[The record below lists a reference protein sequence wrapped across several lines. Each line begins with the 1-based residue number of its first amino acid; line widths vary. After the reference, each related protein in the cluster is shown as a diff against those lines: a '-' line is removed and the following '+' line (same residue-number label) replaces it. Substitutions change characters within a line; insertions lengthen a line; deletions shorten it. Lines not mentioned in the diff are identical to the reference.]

1 MGWRYNCPNV
11 YINGG
16 IWTTIEHDP
25 LFISSSDSEKKFLEK
40 IGNYQ
45 SHYYTV
51 KYIYLYGKWFK
62 VVCKK
67 NK

>member
-40 IGNYQ
+40 NRKLSIPLLY
-45 SHYYTV
+45 SEV
-51 KYIYLYGKWFK
+51 YLSIWKM
-62 VVCKK
+62 V
-67 NK
+67 

>member
-1 MGWRYNCPNV
+1 MGWRYNCPKV

-40 IGNYQ
+40 NRKLSIPLLY
-45 SHYYTV
+45 SEV
-51 KYIYLYGKWFK
+51 YLSIWKK
-62 VVCKK
+62 V
-67 NK
+67 